1 MKRNIVTSIAITT
14 IIGCILIIMYFNDN
28 QNTSIT
34 VESTVEYLCSDKI
47 KDREY
52 NKIGNEEVTKY
63 IDKLYSQLNLEFIYD
78 NSYLD
83 TFVYQ
88 GKSIS
93 NIVGKVSGKDN
104 TTAIVITAHFDA
116 WFNGAVDNASGVA
129 AVIELAKNLKIMQQ
143 EEKIPNYDI
152 IFLMTNGEMACF
164 RGSENFVS
172 KISSL
177 KYKNIYNINID
188 CIGMKDIYNSN
199 GLGLKNLSRIP
210 ESEILYNTF
219 KKFLKMN
226 KIEYTNEFPT
236 EKAKLVYEKGYG
248 VSDYISFEKQ
258 GYPNMHICQ
267 QGISEFILNENDNPN
282 LLDYNKIEYFSQNLS
297 IYLINFTL
305 D

>member
-1 MKRNIVTSIAITT
+1 MKRNILT
-14 IIGCILIIMYFNDN
+14 IITIITIISIFIIYKTNN
-28 QNTSIT
+28 ENIPIT

-52 NKIGNEEVTKY
+52 NKIGNEEATKY
-63 IDKLYSQLNLEFIYD
+63 IDKLYNQLNLEFIYD

-83 TFVYQ
+83 TFFYE

-143 EEKIPNYDI
+143 EKKIPNYDI
-152 IFLMTNGEMACF
+152 IFLMTNGEMAGF
-164 RGSENFVS
+164 VGSENFVS
-172 KISSL
+172 KIPSI
-177 KYKNIYNINID
+177 KYKNMYNINID
-188 CIGMKDIYNSN
+188 CIGIKDIYNSN
-199 GLGLKNLSRIP
+199 GLALKNLSRIP
-210 ESEILYNTF
+210 ESEILYNTL
-219 KKFLKMN
+219 KDFLSMN

-236 EKAKLVYEKGYG
+236 EKAKLMYEQGYG

-258 GYPNMHICQ
+258 GYPNLHICQ
-267 QGISEFILNENDNPN
+267 QGVSEFILNENDNPN
-282 LLDYNKIEYFSQNLS
+282 LLDYEKIEHLAFNLS
-297 IYLINFTL
+297 IYLMNCTL
-305 D
+305 N